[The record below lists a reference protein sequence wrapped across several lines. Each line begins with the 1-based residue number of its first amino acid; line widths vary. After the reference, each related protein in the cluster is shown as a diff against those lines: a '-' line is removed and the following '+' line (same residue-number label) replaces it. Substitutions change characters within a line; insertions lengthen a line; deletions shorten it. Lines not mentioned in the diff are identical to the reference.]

1 MTEATTSTS
10 RWRAFRTPDTAAA
23 IYGTID
29 AAPSALPGRLGSVIV
44 A

>member
-10 RWRAFRTPDTAAA
+10 RWRAFRIPDTAAA

-29 AAPSALPGRLGSVIV
+29 AAPSASPGD
-44 A
+44 